1 MLNNYLIQLANLY
14 KVVLCLLGL
23 DNKSEFLNA
32 MKNIETYLTKYTPFS
47 IKDINCFIDDNVKQF
62 QKR

>member
-1 MLNNYLIQLANLY
+1 MIQLANLY

-32 MKNIETYLTKYTPFS
+32 MKNIETYLTNYAPFS
-47 IKDINCFIDDNVKQF
+47 IEDINCFIDDNVKQF